1 MAGVMSTLKMVLRP
15 MLPGVHLDPDELEGE
30 GEDERHCR
38 LLRRPRFVWLQAVM
52 KLEHPTLVK
61 LLQKAY
67 SAERAAALAYI
78 GHAGSLRD
86 AAAMVAV
93 KQIEDDEWKH
103 RENILGL
110 MKRYEVPV
118 SRWYEVRFYIIGRII
133 SASCYVI
140 GRFMP
145 FFFAGKLESG
155 NVCEYFVM
163 MRHFH
168 SLGIRE
174 HDAMLYEMGMKEKEH
189 EVYFLAQIKASRLL
203 PLFEWLFSWGIGAS
217 ANDVNLQK
225 PQPVEDSG
233 KYCEGYGTRRSA
245 KPPGSVKRTA

>member
-1 MAGVMSTLKMVLRP
+1 
-15 MLPGVHLDPDELEGE
+15 
-30 GEDERHCR
+30 
-38 LLRRPRFVWLQAVM
+38 M
-52 KLEHPTLVK
+52 KLVHPALVK

-67 SAERAAALAYI
+67 SAERAAAFAYI
-78 GHAGSLRD
+78 GHAGSLRSVE
-86 AAAMVAV
+86 ARVVV
-93 KQIEDDEWKH
+93 KQIEEDEWKH
-103 RENILGL
+103 RENIGAL
-110 MKRYEVPV
+110 MMRYEV
-118 SRWYEVRFYIIGRII
+118 RYYFIGKII

-189 EVYFLAQIKASRLL
+189 EVYFLEQIKTSRLL
-203 PLFEWLFSWGIGAS
+203 PLFRRLFSWGPDSS
-217 ANDVNLQK
+217 ANDVDLQK
-225 PQPVEDSG
+225 KQSVEESDR
-233 KYCEGYGTRRSA
+233 YCPGYEAHGDARRD
-245 KPPGSVKRTA
+245 